1 MNKNLKARVAGSLTN
16 TIGRQVGVLPV
27 DPRPRATRKAPSS
40 GGGVVRRAGS
50 GTSVASRQPLSRTS
64 SLTST
69 NLDFSD
75 AEDGDPKLSSN
86 TNSRQGSSRSMSSRL
101 GSSRSRS
108 SCIGS
113 SRRGSS
119 RTRSHA
125 SEEEEKDDRPKKTVE
140 PEEILEQCQERDY
153 NRVYEINL
161 HGEGLTH
168 VADLEKFRKV
178 RVLDLSCNHIRRI
191 DNLEFNQDLRELK
204 LYGNQISVIENLDN
218 LKELCS
224 LQLQHN
230 KIRSIGRGL
239 SCLKKLR
246 TLRLDS
252 NNLLRLETSDLVA
265 CVQITVLDLSSNM
278 LDNLSALNYLPNLE
292 ELTAS
297 NNRLRKVT
305 EIQRCKKLQ
314 EVDLSG
320 NRISDLSG
328 LAGLP
333 HLQILDVSSNQL
345 SSLRSLGKLRSL
357 EDLNV
362 SHNKLSDLSYLG
374 QIFPRLQILS
384 ICDNS
389 LNTWQDVCD
398 LETMKEL
405 VEISLSGNPV
415 TMEEGEM
422 PHYHYTIQ
430 TVLPHIEVVDGAHV
444 KRQSMKS
451 APLMRPMSASSIV
464 SVRQMDTQLKAYTEE
479 LKSLEKSIA
488 DKFESLRSTCET
500 LPLSL
505 PESTSVSS
513 SLLSPTSSRPAS
525 RSRARLREAMDFAAQ
540 NS

>member
-168 VADLEKFRKV
+168 VADLEK
-178 RVLDLSCNHIRRI
+178 
-191 DNLEFNQDLRELK
+191 DLRELK

-415 TMEEGEM
+415 TMEDGEM

-464 SVRQMDTQLKAYTEE
+464 SVRQMDTQLKAYAEE

>member
-333 HLQILDVSSNQL
+333 HLQ
-345 SSLRSLGKLRSL
+345 
-357 EDLNV
+357 
-362 SHNKLSDLSYLG
+362 
-374 QIFPRLQILS
+374 
-384 ICDNS
+384 
-389 LNTWQDVCD
+389 CD

-415 TMEEGEM
+415 TMEDGEM

-464 SVRQMDTQLKAYTEE
+464 SVRQMDTQLKAYAEE